1 MLSSI
6 SIRSSNVK
14 QKLTQLQQ
22 KKQKNLAKNTVKKSK
37 VDEFVLMDKEQAN
50 SELDDSFCRDNEN
63 VSLDSCDG
71 VLTM

>member
-37 VDEFVLMDKEQAN
+37 ADEFVLMDKEQAN

-63 VSLDSCDG
+63 VSLDSYDV